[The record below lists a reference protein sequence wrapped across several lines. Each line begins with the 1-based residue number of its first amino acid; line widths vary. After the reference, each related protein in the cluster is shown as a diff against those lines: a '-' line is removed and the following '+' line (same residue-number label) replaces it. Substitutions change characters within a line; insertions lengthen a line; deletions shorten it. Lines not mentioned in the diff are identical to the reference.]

1 MKKFTSNFLSKFL
14 LFIVMLLSLGACAT
28 TLQIEKALDAE
39 TKKQLQIIDVSV
51 SAAHSIAS
59 ITSDNLLYY
68 LKNAVLSKINS
79 SIAQGIPAVMEIVVT
94 KSRIVTR
101 GRRALIGAFAGANVL
116 DITAT
121 IKDMKTKDILGIYEV
136 KGSYNP
142 GGWGVF
148 SNPIES
154 TTSSVAEELMKGIYQ

>member
-1 MKKFTSNFLSKFL
+1 MNTGKFFIKI
-14 LFIVMLLSLGACAT
+14 LFFVIVFLSLGACAT
-28 TLQIEKALDAE
+28 TLRVEKALDVE
-39 TKKQLQIIDVSV
+39 TKKQLQISEVSV
-51 SAAHSIAS
+51 TADSFVF
-59 ITSDNLLYY
+59 TSDTVLRA
-68 LKNAVLSKINS
+68 LKSAVLSQLNAVK
-79 SIAQGIPAVMEIVVT
+79 AQGIPAVMEIVVT

-121 IKDMKTKDILGIYEV
+121 IKAMKTKDILGIYEV

-154 TTSSVAEELMKGIYQ
+154 TTSSVAEELVKGIYQ